1 MKKHDEN
8 KDVRI
13 LQRYLRVDTHNK
25 VIKASKDTVVGIRLW
40 GRIDYLTKHRGWF
53 FIWDNDVKR
62 KVVPT
67 DTDVKVKTKPE
78 QHKLS
83 DKR

>member
-13 LQRYLRVDTHNK
+13 LSKFVRIDTHNK
-25 VIKASKDTVVGIRLW
+25 VIKALTDTCIGIRLW
-40 GRIDYLTKHRGWF
+40 GRIDFLTKYRGYF
-53 FIWDNDVKR
+53 FVWDATAKR
-62 KVVPT
+62 KSVPV